1 MVTYHLDLAV
11 QYEPEATKSDR
22 ALFRLM
28 PELAHAALTMTENE
42 PGMRRWIGDVDPGTY
57 ARLACAWKLDERR
70 LPSCRTWDGM
80 EWERDGWSPV
90 VWARLSVEFAA
101 AAA

>member
-11 QYEPEATKSDR
+11 QYEPDATESDR
-22 ALFRLM
+22 ALMRLM
-28 PELAHAALTMTENE
+28 PELADAALTMTDNGQ
-42 PGMRRWIGDVDPGTY
+42 GMRHWIGDVDAGAY
-57 ARLACAWKLDERR
+57 QRLACAWKLDERR
-70 LPSCRTWDGM
+70 LRSCRTWDGM

-90 VWARLSVEFAA
+90 VWASLSVELAA